1 MEKRNQLS
9 PSEIRERRRYSIADL
24 NYMWAIFT
32 SHKKWFVLSVISC
45 LFLAVTYLYLNR
57 PSYNIA
63 GKMMIIDRRQNS
75 SSISSS
81 TALLNQLPSSLGS
94 SLNLGRSLSVE
105 NEKEVIKT
113 KLLAKDVVEDLGLYT
128 EIRLQK
134 FLRSHLLYKNQP
146 VNVTVSPE
154 ILQVMN
160 ENQPQKIYS
169 IKLTIDKSDA
179 GYTVEGKLRK
189 GKKKVKIQEQ
199 TFAKLPAVLHTEIG
213 DLTFTENKLPTE
225 EDRKPF
231 KKDYRLK
238 VNIQP
243 PMMVAK
249 QYYKRLTVAPTSKK
263 VTSILQI
270 NLKDE
275 HMIRGIDFVNCLVAH
290 YNNRSNQFRQEEAA
304 KNEEFINGRIAKID
318 QELGLTDA
326 DWEKVKKQYQVTDP
340 KVDVEEVMGKKS
352 TYESQIVNFGVQQQ
366 LLDYLSEYVND
377 PANLY
382 ELIPVNVGVYS
393 GDAVSMISRHNQLVN
408 ERKML
413 LKSVTEQSTQV
424 KLTTQLIDELHPV
437 IQTAFKRDRES
448 LLLRK
453 RVAEREYNRYMSRVE
468 NVPEQER
475 NMTEVSRQRNIK
487 QSVFASLLQ
496 KREQVAMELANTV
509 DKGRLIEETLPLTKT
524 NRKSLMALL
533 LSPVFGMIL
542 PYAFFFSRRSLKK
555 QIDSDI
561 DLKVTTKLPLAG
573 TLGQGDCDDAFRSL
587 RANLLH
593 LLKEGQKTILV
604 TSADEGDGKTFCA
617 VRLAKAFA
625 QMGEKTAVCDLN
637 FRHPSLAKEYGVID
651 QTGLVKLLQ
660 KEDIL
665 PAEIVKS
672 GHPADLMAHKSLN
685 KILSSLRENY
695 DIIILDGSA
704 VKFGDILIDGLADV
718 TCFVCRAG
726 KTSKEAIE
734 ELEKLKAENRLTSPC
749 LVLNQLDQ

>member
-1 MEKRNQLS
+1 MEKRSKLS
-9 PSEIRERRRYSIADL
+9 SSEMREKNRFTIFDMK
-24 NYMWAIFT
+24 YMWAIFT

-75 SSISSS
+75 SGISSS
-81 TALLNQLPSSLGS
+81 TALLNQLPLSLGS
-94 SLNLGRSLSVE
+94 SLNLGRSLNVE

-146 VNVTVSPE
+146 VNVIVSPE

-179 GYTVEGKLRK
+179 GYTVEGKLKK
-189 GKKKVKIQEQ
+189 GKKKVNIEEQ

-213 DLTFTENKLPTE
+213 DLTFTENNLPTE

-275 HMIRGIDFVNCLVAH
+275 HMIRGIDFVNCLVTH
-290 YNNRSNQFRQEEAA
+290 YNNRSNQYRQEEAA

-318 QELGLTDA
+318 EELGLTDA

-555 QIDSDI
+555 QINSDI
-561 DLKVTTKLPLAG
+561 DLKVTTKLPLVG
-573 TLGQGDCDDAFRSL
+573 TIPALGQADCDDAFRVI
-587 RANLLH
+587 RNNLLQQ
-593 LLKEGQKTILV
+593 LKDGQKTILI
-604 TSADEGDGKTFCA
+604 TSANKGDGKTFCA
-617 VRLAKAFA
+617 THLADTFTW
-625 QMGEKTAVCDLN
+625 MGENTISC
-637 FRHPSLAKEYGVID
+637 H
-651 QTGLVKLLQ
+651 LL
-660 KEDIL
+660 DIL
-665 PAEIVKS
+665 PAGMPASI
-672 GHPADLMAHKSLN
+672 HPADQLAHKGLQQA
-685 KILSSLRENY
+685 LTSLRETY
-695 DIIILDGSA
+695 DIIILDGPEIDQGNGA
-704 VKFGDILIDGLADV
+704 LIGGLADV
-718 TCFVCRAG
+718 TCFVCPLK
-726 KTSKEAIE
+726 KTSKATIQF
-734 ELEKLKAENRLTSPC
+734 LDKLKKENQMSSLC
-749 LVLNQLDQ
+749 IILNE